1 MSYATDT
8 LCRVKNC
15 EKGGIDKCGKTT
27 EDCEVNTGG
36 TIDIADPSD
45 VVVKGPTTTWYVIR
59 P

>member
-1 MSYATDT
+1 M
-8 LCRVKNC
+8 
-15 EKGGIDKCGKTT
+15 DKSQKTT
-27 EDCEVNTGG
+27 EDCEVNTAG